1 MSTELK
7 EKASEAMKK
16 VFLCGAVFT
25 GSVIGSGALMKSF
38 WDDVEKN
45 PPKEYVADDGHMG
58 TKFSGKQSAKV
69 LGSVALGT
77 TAFVAAAMFGRY
89 LVKEEEKEQAA
100 VKAAIRNA
108 KQQGR

>member
-7 EKASEAMKK
+7 EKANEAMKK
-16 VFLCGAVFT
+16 VFLCGAIFT
-25 GSVIGSGALMKSF
+25 SIGSGALMKSF